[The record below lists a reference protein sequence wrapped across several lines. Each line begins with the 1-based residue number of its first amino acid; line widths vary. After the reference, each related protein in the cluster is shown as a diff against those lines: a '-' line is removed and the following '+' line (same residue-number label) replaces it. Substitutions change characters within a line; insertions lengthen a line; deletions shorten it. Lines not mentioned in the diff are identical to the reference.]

1 MLKHVTAIKGK
12 SENDVWKLL
21 ITAFCRFDTS
31 LCYTVYLM
39 RSAHSSC
46 LSLAFL
52 PQLSLCFFSLYL
64 NPPISC
70 CLISSAFYS
79 FIKIILMLVILRL
92 NDIIFCSVY
101 LVSIF
106 ILPDHSFFFL
116 SFVLCFWLY
125 LKSFSVFNKM
135 LWLSAVISAKHAFH
149 F

>member
-31 LCYTVYLM
+31 LCYTVYLTH
-39 RSAHSSC
+39 SAHSSC
-46 LSLAFL
+46 HFPPLSLAFS

-70 CLISSAFYS
+70 CLISSAFYP
-79 FIKIILMLVILRL
+79 FINMILMLVILRL
-92 NDIIFCSVY
+92 NEITFCSVDV
-101 LVSIF
+101 VSIF

-116 SFVLCFWLY
+116 SFVLFLAVPEVLFCF
-125 LKSFSVFNKM
+125 
-135 LWLSAVISAKHAFH
+135 
-149 F
+149 